1 VIKKKGRTIR
11 YFPYSNVFLVLLFL
25 LSSGT
30 AFSSGSTLPDEQ
42 LIKIFL
48 PQSSVINS
56 DEYRLG
62 EISQIEGED
71 VLLLEKISKTVI
83 GRSPLPG
90 RKLTV
95 TRSLILSRLRSQKI
109 NVKRFVFPGSES
121 SSIQRAALKVT
132 GEDIDQVV
140 LKHIMEASNNED
152 LKPRLL
158 AKTRD
163 IFLPR
168 GQVSYV
174 ITSKGK
180 YKKEGGYRNYEV
192 EFSIDGEA
200 VRIVTVRTY
209 LKLYKEVFIAR
220 DTIRR
225 NQIIEESDLLKVRK
239 NVDRMP
245 REYVT
250 DKNQLIGKISKR
262 TINPREAISGNTVSA
277 PPLVKSGDRLQIVFE
292 TPFLRL
298 SAPGISMAKGRKG
311 ERIPVKNL
319 DSKIV
324 VFATVKTR
332 NVVLVN

>member
-1 VIKKKGRTIR
+1 MK
-11 YFPYSNVFLVLLFL
+11 YFPYSYGLLVLLFL
-25 LSSGT
+25 LNSGT
-30 AFSSGSTLPDEQ
+30 AFSTGSNLVDEQ
-42 LIKIFL
+42 QIKVFL
-48 PQSSVINS
+48 PPSSVIDS

-62 EISQIEGED
+62 EIAQLEGED
-71 VLLLEKISKTVI
+71 VLLLEKISQTVI

-109 NVKRFVFPGSES
+109 NIKRFVFPGSES
-121 SSIQRAALKVT
+121 SSIQRAALKIT
-132 GEDIDQVV
+132 GKDIDQVV
-140 LKHIMEASNNED
+140 LKHIREANSNED
-152 LKPRLL
+152 LKPRIL

-180 YKKEGGYRNYEV
+180 YKKDGGYRNYEV

-239 NVDRMP
+239 NVDRLP

-250 DKNQLIGKISKR
+250 DKDQLIGKISKR
-262 TINPREAISGNTVSA
+262 TINPSEAIRRNTVSA

-324 VFATVKTR
+324 VFATVQTR

>member
-1 VIKKKGRTIR
+1 M
-11 YFPYSNVFLVLLFL
+11 LLFL

-30 AFSSGSTLPDEQ
+30 AFSKRSTPPDEQ

-56 DEYRLG
+56 NEYRLG

-95 TRSLILSRLRSQKI
+95 TRSLILSRLRSHKI

-121 SSIQRAALKVT
+121 SIIQRAALKVT
-132 GEDIDQVV
+132 GKDIDQVV
-140 LKHIMEASNNED
+140 LKHIGEANKNGD

-192 EFSIDGEA
+192 EFSIDGKA

-250 DKNQLIGKISKR
+250 DKNQLIGKISNR
-262 TINPREAISGNTVSA
+262 TINPSEAISGNIVSA
-277 PPLVKSGDRLQIVFE
+277 PPLVKSGDRLQIVFD

-319 DSKIV
+319 ESKIV

>member
-1 VIKKKGRTIR
+1 MK
-11 YFPYSNVFLVLLFL
+11 YFPYSYGLLVLLFL
-25 LSSGT
+25 LNSGT
-30 AFSSGSTLPDEQ
+30 AFSTGSNLVDEQ
-42 LIKIFL
+42 QIKVFL
-48 PQSSVINS
+48 PPSSVINS

-62 EISQIEGED
+62 EIAQLEGED
-71 VLLLEKISKTVI
+71 VLLLEKISQTVI

-109 NVKRFVFPGSES
+109 NIKRFVFPGSES
-121 SSIQRAALKVT
+121 SSIQRAALKIT
-132 GEDIDQVV
+132 GKDIDQVV
-140 LKHIMEASNNED
+140 LKHIREANNNED
-152 LKPRLL
+152 LKPRIL

-180 YKKEGGYRNYEV
+180 YKKDGGYRNYEV

-239 NVDRMP
+239 NVDRLP

-250 DKNQLIGKISKR
+250 DKDQLIGKISKR
-262 TINPREAISGNTVSA
+262 TINPSEAIRRNTVSA

-324 VFATVKTR
+324 VFATVQTR

>member
-1 VIKKKGRTIR
+1 MKF
-11 YFPYSNVFLVLLFL
+11 FPYSYGLLVLLFL
-25 LSSGT
+25 LNSGT
-30 AFSSGSTLPDEQ
+30 AFSTGSNLVDEQ
-42 LIKIFL
+42 QIKVFL
-48 PQSSVINS
+48 PPSSVINS

-62 EISQIEGED
+62 EIAQLEGED
-71 VLLLEKISKTVI
+71 VLLLEKISQTVI

-109 NVKRFVFPGSES
+109 NIKRFVFPGSES
-121 SSIQRAALKVT
+121 SSIQRAALKIT
-132 GEDIDQVV
+132 GKDIDQVV
-140 LKHIMEASNNED
+140 LKHIREANSNED
-152 LKPRLL
+152 LKPRIL

-168 GQVSYV
+168 GQVSYA

-180 YKKEGGYRNYEV
+180 YKKDGGYRNYEV

-239 NVDRMP
+239 NVDRLP

-250 DKNQLIGKISKR
+250 DKDQLIGKISKR
-262 TINPREAISGNTVSA
+262 TINPSEAIRRNTVSA

-324 VFATVKTR
+324 VFATVQTR

>member
-1 VIKKKGRTIR
+1 MIKKKGRTIR

-121 SSIQRAALKVT
+121 SSIHRAALKVT

>member
-1 VIKKKGRTIR
+1 MKRFTYHYGL
-11 YFPYSNVFLVLLFL
+11 LVLLIIIC
-25 LSSGT
+25 SGT
-30 AFSSGSTLPDEQ
+30 AISKENKLRETQ
-42 LIKIFL
+42 QIKIFL
-48 PQSSVINS
+48 PQSSVIDS

-62 EISQIEGED
+62 EIAQIEGED
-71 VLLLEKISKTVI
+71 VLLLEKLGKIII
-83 GRSPLPG
+83 GRAPLPG

-95 TRSLILSRLRSQKI
+95 TRSLILSRLRSHKL
-109 NVKRFVFPGSES
+109 NVKQIAFPGSDS
-121 SSIQRAALKVT
+121 SSIQRAALKIS
-132 GEDIDQVV
+132 GKDIEQVV
-140 LKHIMEASNNED
+140 LLHIKESNNDKD

-192 EFSIDGEA
+192 EFSIDGKA

-209 LKLYKEVFIAR
+209 LKLYKEIFVAR
-220 DTIRR
+220 DTIKR
-225 NQIIEESDLLKVRK
+225 NQVIEESDLLKVRK

-250 DKNQLIGKISKR
+250 DKNQLIGKISTR
-262 TINPREAISGNTVSA
+262 TINPSEAIRGNTVTA
-277 PPLVKSGDRLQIVFE
+277 PLLIKSGDRLQIVFE

-298 SAPGISMAKGRKG
+298 SAPGISLAKGRKG

-319 DSKIV
+319 ESKIV
-324 VFATVKTR
+324 VFAIVETR
-332 NVVLVN
+332 SIVLVN

>member
-1 VIKKKGRTIR
+1 MK
-11 YFPYSNVFLVLLFL
+11 YFPYSYGLLVLLFL
-25 LSSGT
+25 INSGT
-30 AFSSGSTLPDEQ
+30 AFSTGSNLVDEQ
-42 LIKIFL
+42 QIKVFL
-48 PQSSVINS
+48 PPSSVINS

-62 EISQIEGED
+62 EIAQLEGED
-71 VLLLEKISKTVI
+71 VLLLEKISQTVI

-109 NVKRFVFPGSES
+109 NIKRFVFPGSES
-121 SSIQRAALKVT
+121 SSIQRAALKIT
-132 GEDIDQVV
+132 GKDIDQVV
-140 LKHIMEASNNED
+140 LKHIREANNNKD
-152 LKPRLL
+152 LKPRIL

-180 YKKEGGYRNYEV
+180 YKKDGGYRNYEV

-239 NVDRMP
+239 NVDRLP

-250 DKNQLIGKISKR
+250 DKDQLIGKISKR
-262 TINPREAISGNTVSA
+262 TINPSEAIRRNTVSA

-324 VFATVKTR
+324 VFATVQTR